1 MRTIAFYAAV
11 IGLCAISTG
20 VVRASSETE
29 TPWWE
34 QEKIRFFWGWVH
46 PFYEAGVTNDKLM
59 DSLSKAGV
67 NVLVLPWDWDAPD
80 PLAAQL
86 PAAAAVKKHGM
97 RCFGRMEVAQLP
109 YVSQPMNAPLAVDA
123 QGNSDPKLPDPFF
136 KPAYEEWFLKQALR
150 LARSGLVDGL
160 LIGWEFYGG
169 RGEGREV
176 YNDKYFNAFLKRKG
190 ISKNVTVK
198 QRHRWL
204 VGKNLHNAYL
214 GYLRDLTAAMFRDLA
229 AEVRKVKPD
238 FIFASNDNF
247 YGNLDNGGWR
257 SAGIAAGLHSP
268 EAPYFVIDSRHYWD
282 YGAVP
287 WWDDVYSY
295 LHKLGYK
302 HIAGSY
308 GWRMFGGRPDTQ
320 ISAVQWMY
328 ESAMHSDGFW
338 LYTEREFGTYE
349 WQAFAAADRR
359 IKGVEQKVGKFLI
372 QGEQDNHFATLV
384 EWSGNPEM
392 DRKVK
397 QHVYH
402 VGEEHLIMVNNVD
415 SFRPLQV
422 RVRLPALAAGS
433 LWTVRDPMTD
443 VYFSHD
449 GKSAVWDAKQLLEG
463 LVLPMEKRSDQFL
476 LLSPAD
482 SEVSVPQTA
491 LVRTQADMP
500 LRESFDESPNG
511 EDISG
516 NAGGKDRLLFLKTE
530 SLDNL
535 GLHGPWVIGSGIF
548 SANLTAGKA
557 TRLRHGKGNLW
568 SPSWSPDRKKILFA
582 HYAHGRGQIY
592 TMNANGSGVVNLSR
606 NDYCDKQPAWS
617 ADGRK
622 IAFASDRDG
631 DWEIYVMNADGSGQR
646 RLTNSPG
653 ADTSPAWSPKGDL
666 IAFESDRQEDT
677 DIYVMRTDGSDQKP
691 IIKRAC
697 DVLEPIWSP
706 DGRRLAATCP
716 DWPVRALVI
725 ADVETGRLTI
735 PWQGYHT
742 WQVESPCWSPDGNR
756 IATAY
761 AGVNGRT
768 SGIALFDLT
777 PKPVKGAKP
786 SLPVGVMGTMDTPL
800 EEISHEIV
808 FGVNSHMPRPGGWTF
823 TKPGRPSWYAYGSA
837 APAWIDKQFY
847 GLSWSPDGKKLAF
860 SSDMDETGAFFV
872 YVMPMGTKTAGKP
885 VKVAD
890 SSSAWPQQVMW
901 GTK

>member
-1 MRTIAFYAAV
+1 MRTIAFYTAV

-34 QEKIRFFWGWVH
+34 QEKIRFFWGHWH
-46 PFYEAGVTNDKLM
+46 PFYEAGVTKDKLM
-59 DSLSKAGV
+59 ESLSKVGATV
-67 NVLVLPWDWDAPD
+67 FVLPMGDRHDPD
-80 PLAAQL
+80 RIAVQL
-86 PAAAAVKKHGM
+86 KQAAAVKKHGI
-97 RCFGRMEVAQLP
+97 RCFGRLSVDVLP
-109 YVSQPMNAPLAVDA
+109 FVTKPMNAPLAVDA
-123 QGNSDPKLPDPFF
+123 QGKSDSNLPDPFF
-136 KPAYEEWFLKQALR
+136 LPGYKEWFLKPALK
-150 LARSGLVDGL
+150 LAKSGLVDGVM
-160 LIGWEFYGG
+160 IDWEFYGG

-176 YNDKYFNAFLKRKG
+176 YNDEYFNAFLKSKG
-190 ISKNVTVK
+190 ISKDVPVK

-214 GYLRDLTAAMFRDLA
+214 CYLRDLTAAMFRELA
-229 AEVRKVKPD
+229 AQVRKVKPD
-238 FIFASNDNF
+238 FIFAGADNY

-257 SAGIAAGLHSP
+257 AAGIAMGLHSP
-268 EAPYFVIDSRHYWD
+268 EAPYFIVVSRHYWD

-287 WWDDVYSY
+287 WWDSVYSY
-295 LHKLGYK
+295 LHKFGYK
-302 HIAGSY
+302 HISGSY
-308 GWRMFGGRPDTQ
+308 DWRMFGGRPDTQ

-328 ESAMHSDGFW
+328 ESAITSDGFW
-338 LYTEREFGTYE
+338 LWTEREFGTYE

-372 QGEQDNHFATLV
+372 QGEQDTHFATLV

-397 QHVYH
+397 QRVYH
-402 VGEEHLIMVNNVD
+402 LGEEHLIMVNNVD

-422 RVRLPALAAGS
+422 RVRLPALGAGS

-449 GKSAVWDAKQLLEG
+449 GKSAVWDARQLLKG

-482 SEVSVPQTA
+482 STITVPQTA

-516 NAGGKDRLLFLKTE
+516 KAGGKDRLLFLKTE
-530 SLDNL
+530 SLGNL
-535 GLHGPWVIGSGIF
+535 GHHGPWVIGSGIF
-548 SANLTAGKA
+548 SADLTAGKA

-582 HYAHGRGQIY
+582 HYAHGRGQIH
-592 TMNANGSGVVNLSR
+592 TMNADGSGVVNLSK
-606 NDYCDKQPAWS
+606 NDYCDKLPVWS

-646 RLTNSPG
+646 RLTDSPG
-653 ADTSPAWSPKGDL
+653 ADTSPTWSPKGDL
-666 IAFESDRQEDT
+666 VAFESDRQEDT
-677 DIYVMRTDGSDQKP
+677 DIYVMRTDGSNQRP
-691 IIKRAC
+691 IIKRPG

-716 DWPVRALVI
+716 DNQVRALVI
-725 ADVETGRLTI
+725 VDVETGRLMI
-735 PWQGYHT
+735 PHQGYHT
-742 WQVESPCWSPDGNR
+742 WQVESPCWSPDGKR
-756 IATAY
+756 IAA
-761 AGVNGRT
+761 AFALNGN

-786 SLPVGVMGTMDTPL
+786 GLPVGVMGTMDTPL
-800 EEISHEIV
+800 EEISHERLINAGLV
-808 FGVNSHMPRPGGWTF
+808 KPHPGGGAF
-823 TKPGRPSWYAYGSA
+823 NKPGYPSWYAFGSA
-837 APAWIDKQFY
+837 APVSLLKQFY
-847 GLSWSPDGKKLAF
+847 GLSWSPDGKRLAF
-860 SSDMDETGAFFV
+860 SSDMDKTGAFFV
-872 YVMPMGTKTAGKP
+872 YVMPIATKTAGKP
-885 VKVAD
+885 IKVPD

-901 GTK
+901 ATK